1 MEDIFNVD
9 FPEVEIRRGFSYQ
22 HGTDDMQSKFKK
34 KFRAGGPG
42 YGQKCF
48 LITVDGL
55 KTSTDRY
62 IATTRRYYVFP
73 TFIITCI
80 KLDAGVSY
88 RCASVREHRL
98 SNLGL
103 RCLKLANFH
112 HCYEDPFTS
121 VEKFEKDLERYRT
134 VFEELNVHD
143 RQTFEEEKVAHELK
157 VVRQAFELEEGRQA
171 LERDREAFERERRD
185 LERELAKYKGIVGD
199 CLKEISTYL

>member
-9 FPEVEIRRGFSYQ
+9 FPEVELRRTFGYDHRTNSEFN
-22 HGTDDMQSKFKK
+22 K

-48 LITVDGL
+48 LITVDGI
-55 KTSTDRY
+55 KNSTDIF

-73 TFIITCI
+73 TFIVICRG
-80 KLDAGVSY
+80 DAGVFY
-88 RCASVREHRL
+88 IHTFKEHRL
-98 SNLGL
+98 GNLGL
-103 RCLKLANFH
+103 RCLKLANFNISSVN
-112 HCYEDPFTS
+112 HCYQDPWTS
-121 VEKFEKDLERYRT
+121 VGNFEKDLERYRT
-134 VFEELNVHD
+134 VV
-143 RQTFEEEKVAHELK
+143 EEEKVAHELK

-199 CLKEISTYL
+199 CLKEISTYLE